1 MTNIL
6 FLIMTIVTYI
16 TTNSLVD
23 FLFGFCCCCCFLLFY
38 HGSYAAIKAGLLRV
52 YALKIFSQNSL
63 WRILS
68 CFIMLLLSHSS
79 SVVALIFFCLYSP
92 MKLFRNAVQND
103 WIFLCIRIKI
113 RSKRMEVIH
122 KISTHILCDLW
133 LWQMWYVKRETL
145 QALLIY
151 LDLKLWFG
159 SHIKRRYFVF
169 ASKMRLNF
177 MDIVRCRRCV
187 LALMSPFLQNIWH
200 KGSLVSIPYHQP
212 RWFYSS
218 IKLSVLISNH
228 NSLAAHL
235 TTSFELI
242 PNFFIRSLDMTY
254 VSTPAAIQIN
264 HKFICL
270 YYIITEQNH
279 TRVPV

>member
-1 MTNIL
+1 
-6 FLIMTIVTYI
+6 
-16 TTNSLVD
+16 
-23 FLFGFCCCCCFLLFY
+23 
-38 HGSYAAIKAGLLRV
+38 
-52 YALKIFSQNSL
+52 
-63 WRILS
+63 
-68 CFIMLLLSHSS
+68 
-79 SVVALIFFCLYSP
+79 

-103 WIFLCIRIKI
+103 WILFAYELKSGRNGWK
-113 RSKRMEVIH
+113 SFTKFPL
-122 KISTHILCDLW
+122 TCDCGRCG
-133 LWQMWYVKRETL
+133 YVKRETL

-151 LDLKLWFG
+151 LDLKLWCG
-159 SHIKRRYFVF
+159 SYMKRRYFVV
-169 ASKMRLNF
+169 AYNMRLSF

-218 IKLSVLISNH
+218 IKLSVLISKH

-242 PNFFIRSLDMTY
+242 PNFFLAY

-264 HKFICL
+264 HQFICL

-279 TRVPV
+279 TRVPAKLLLILWKKCQPKYVDTEAFRDKTRIAPIKYVDNVEMSMFDCEQYVTLWWKVDSLVYLLILFVRLLIQSAVSQIWFHTFLFC